1 MLADAFDLQVLE
13 DAELVDVDGLYD
25 NLVGLRPSAL
35 VHLAFAAP
43 AQDVGERVGCAVQ
56 RALERLRAPL
66 LSVCVDVPRALLT
79 QPGAGACQAGWLEP
93 DRILVHERFARH
105 VLVLERVKDLQKARV
120 WQYDVGPVDGTPPPA
135 GAMSGMEVHQA
146 VTAFVLASIV
156 DKAQPSA
163 PAPRIFAAYL
173 QDFWA
178 VLGPYQA
185 ARDAG
190 IQTQRV
196 FCLLTVCGAAGWR
209 WPSRLFLPAC
219 AACRECRHVAEH
231 A

>member
-1 MLADAFDLQVLE
+1 VLADAFDLQVLE

-43 AQDVGERVGCAVQ
+43 AQDVDERVGCAVQ

-66 LSVCVDVPRALLT
+66 LFVCVDVPRALLAL
-79 QPGAGACQAGWLEP
+79 PGAGACQAGWLKP
-93 DRILVHERFARH
+93 DRMLVHERFAHH
-105 VLVLERVKDLQKARV
+105 VLVLERVNDLQHALV
-120 WQYDVGPVDGTPPPA
+120 WQYAVGPADGAPPPT
-135 GAMSGMEVHQA
+135 GADMEVHQA
-146 VTAFVLASIV
+146 VAAFVLASIV
-156 DKAQPSA
+156 DKVAPSA
-163 PAPRIFAAYL
+163 PSPRISAAYL

-190 IQTQRV
+190 VQTQRL
-196 FCLLTVCGAAGWR
+196 FCLPTVCGAAAWR
-209 WPSRLFLPAC
+209 WPSTIFARVCSLPSLSA
-219 AACRECRHVAEH
+219 RG
-231 A
+231 